1 MVTAVEPGR
10 IKVGDEWI
18 ATDVTLWATGV
29 AASPLGKELRCENRP
44 GRTGVDRPGPE
55 RPRTSRALCYRRYVR
70 CYRGERQTGAGSG
83 SGRNS
88 AGKNRRGEYPAR
100 LARRN
105 TSAVQI
111 STTGELWRQS
121 DYHRAV
127 AEFGN
132 KKFSGVIAW
141 LLWSVVHVFLLIG
154 FRSRVTVM
162 TQWVW
167 AYLTRRG
174 SSPLITEY
182 RRAESGT
189 KQ

>member
-1 MVTAVEPGR
+1 
-10 IKVGDEWI
+10 
-18 ATDVTLWATGV
+18 
-29 AASPLGKELRCENRP
+29 
-44 GRTGVDRPGPE
+44 
-55 RPRTSRALCYRRYVR
+55 
-70 CYRGERQTGAGSG
+70 
-83 SGRNS
+83 
-88 AGKNRRGEYPAR
+88 
-100 LARRN
+100 
-105 TSAVQI
+105 
-111 STTGELWRQS
+111 
-121 DYHRAV
+121 AV

-182 RRAESGT
+182 RSRDAGT
-189 KQ
+189 KRRD